1 VVIDAHQHVWDLE
14 SGTYTWLGPHYGPIN
29 RTFTAAELAP
39 QLAGCGVD
47 KTVLVQAADHAADTD
62 RMLAVAEANEW
73 VAGVV
78 GWVPLDQPAEAERQ
92 LEQRQAHP
100 SFVGVRALIH
110 ERVDPRWVMR
120 PAVIDGLRV
129 LAAQG
134 VPFDLVA
141 VLPEHLALVPEL
153 CDAVPDLRV
162 VIDHLAKPPI
172 ATKAMEPWAG
182 LLRRAAAASSNVYA
196 KVSGLNTAAGAD
208 GWSAA
213 DLQPYVDH
221 AVEVFGADRLMF
233 GGDWPVLLLAG
244 TYAQVVDA
252 TREVTAA
259 YGPDAAREIMG
270 DTAQRFYGLP
280 VASGV
285 PADA

>member
-1 VVIDAHQHVWDLE
+1 MVVDAHQHVWDLE
-14 SGTYTWLGPHYGPIN
+14 SGSYPWLGPQYGPIN
-29 RTFTAAELAP
+29 RTFTAAELVP
-39 QLAGCGVD
+39 QLAESGVD
-47 KTVLVQAADHAADTD
+47 KTVLVQAADDATDTD
-62 RMLAVAEANEW
+62 RMLAVAEANDW

-92 LEQRQAHP
+92 LEQRRTNA

-110 ERVDPRWVMR
+110 ERPDPRWVLQ
-120 PAVIDGLRV
+120 PAVLDGLRV

-153 CDAVPDLRV
+153 CDSVPGLRI

-172 ATKAMEPWAG
+172 ASKAMEPWAE
-182 LLRRAAAASSNVYA
+182 LLRRAAGASSDVYA
-196 KVSGLNTAAGAD
+196 KVSGLNTAAGPD

-213 DLQPYVDH
+213 VLQPYVDH
-221 AVEVFGADRLMF
+221 AVEVFGPDRLMF

-244 TYAQVVDA
+244 TYAQVVEA
-252 TREVTAA
+252 TRQVVVA
-259 YGPDAAREIMG
+259 YGPDAARAILG

-280 VASGV
+280 AASGV
-285 PADA
+285 TADA